1 MREMIWHFGEL
12 AAIATVADIVE
23 LTGENRLIVQRGL
36 ECISLGE
43 QIGVKALIE
52 AAGMDEHKIDSTAL
66 AFGVAPRINAAGRL
80 GQTDLAMELLLSD
93 RQSQADELA
102 HQLNELNNQRKALV
116 DKIYS
121 EIVTKLSRHPEILR
135 DRVIVLYGEGWHH
148 GVIGIAAARIV
159 EEYCKPCILFSI
171 EGEEARGSARSVEG
185 YSMIDAIARCSELLT
200 RYGGHNQ
207 AAGMTLR
214 TNDLPQFIQQL
225 QQDARRA
232 F

>member
-1 MREMIWHFGEL
+1 MAFKLICAMEGDLSGEEMIWHFGEL

-121 EIVTKLSRHPEILR
+121 EIVPRR
-135 DRVIVLYGEGWHH
+135 DRHRGGEDCG
-148 GVIGIAAARIV
+148 GILQALH
-159 EEYCKPCILFSI
+159 PLF
-171 EGEEARGSARSVEG
+171 
-185 YSMIDAIARCSELLT
+185 D
-200 RYGGHNQ
+200 
-207 AAGMTLR
+207 
-214 TNDLPQFIQQL
+214 
-225 QQDARRA
+225 
-232 F
+232 

>member
-1 MREMIWHFGEL
+1 
-12 AAIATVADIVE
+12 
-23 LTGENRLIVQRGL
+23 
-36 ECISLGE
+36 
-43 QIGVKALIE
+43 
-52 AAGMDEHKIDSTAL
+52 MDEHKIDSTAL

-121 EIVTKLSRHPEILR
+121 EIVAKLSRHPEILR

-159 EEYCKPCILFSI
+159 
-171 EGEEARGSARSVEG
+171 
-185 YSMIDAIARCSELLT
+185 
-200 RYGGHNQ
+200 
-207 AAGMTLR
+207 
-214 TNDLPQFIQQL
+214 
-225 QQDARRA
+225 
-232 F
+232 